1 MWRKRTAAA
10 WCFAACVGYGS
21 SAMWRQNSDA
31 LTHVHMHTYTLPRT
45 LFSSI
50 NHGIFGSFR
59 GGSEKPFQLQKDFF
73 FSSLLSPAGS
83 FVIIITGLI
92 LVSHFFTIAVLASS
106 SHHLIFLRSFFFSEV
121 MKKSHLSCGYCSKS
135 RISTVGLDNWVIR
148 WCNQIFPLVHT
159 SVTSSLCCHS
169 RGLNKCRWTV

>member
-1 MWRKRTAAA
+1 MWWKRTAAA

-31 LTHVHMHTYTLPRT
+31 LTHVHMHTYTLPHT

-92 LVSHFFTIAVLASS
+92 LVSHFFTIVVLASS
-106 SHHLIFLRSFFFSEV
+106 SHHLIFLKSFFSEV

-148 WCNQIFPLVHT
+148 WCNQTFPLVHT